1 MKPRTVY
8 RSGMSIS
15 SLVQEYT
22 SSVAHDAEIAVEVVE
37 TALLHVSMLER
48 SGLLDRATACTLAR
62 TLDAL
67 RKSPERLVEAMKGY
81 EDIHEALEA
90 ILEAEAGREAARRFP
105 LARSRNDH
113 VAMALRIWV
122 LRRLAGIHCEAVEL
136 VKVMLGR
143 AEEWSETPFPLHTH
157 FQPAQ
162 IGTAGHWIHA
172 YAEAVLDALRLVE
185 QAASI
190 AARSTLGSGPGAGT
204 TLPVDR
210 GATPLP
216 PVLNTLYAAGSRLF
230 ANAALAA
237 AAVLMTELSR
247 LAADIV
253 LLSHPSIAALR
264 VPEEHVSTSS
274 AMPHKR
280 NPVTA
285 EIARARAAR
294 VTGLLAAA
302 LSINHGLPH
311 GYNLDLQ
318 EENPIIYQALR
329 DTLDTLRV
337 LRDLLAKLE
346 VDPEAVKRMMESGAV
361 LTSLEE
367 AEKLAVEK
375 GVGFRDAYMV
385 VAERVRRGGSVKP
398 LEPGELFKLRVSV
411 GAAGSGLGKALH
423 ATRSALSGAE
433 ETCKRLTRLL
443 EAIDE
448 FIQSE
453 VARLCR

>member
-22 SSVAHDAEIAVEVVE
+22 SSVHHDAEIAVEVVE
-37 TALLHVSMLER
+37 TALLHVSLLER
-48 SGLLDRATACTLAR
+48 SGLLDRATACTLAKV
-62 TLDAL
+62 LDEL
-67 RKSPERLVEAMKGY
+67 RRRPERLIEEMKGY

-90 ILEAEAGREAARRFP
+90 VLEAEAGRDAARRFP

-113 VAMALRIWV
+113 VAMALRLWV

-136 VKVMLGR
+136 AKVMLGK
-143 AEEWSETPFPLHTH
+143 AEEWSEIPFPLHTH

-162 IGTAGHWIHA
+162 VGTAGHWVHA
-172 YAEAVLDALRLVE
+172 YTEAVLDALRLVE
-185 QAASI
+185 QAAYM

-230 ANAALAA
+230 ANAAVAA
-237 AAVLMTELSR
+237 AAVLMAELSR

-285 EIARARAAR
+285 EVARARAAR
-294 VTGLLAAA
+294 ITGLLAAA
-302 LSINHGLPH
+302 LAINHGLPH

-318 EENPIIYQALR
+318 EENPILYQALR
-329 DTLDTLRV
+329 DTLETLRV
-337 LRDLLAKLE
+337 LRDLIAKLE
-346 VDPEAVKRMMESGAV
+346 VDPEALKRMVERGAV

-367 AEKLAVEK
+367 AEKLAVEE
-375 GVGFRDAYMV
+375 GVGFRDAYMR
-385 VAERVRRGGSVKP
+385 VAERVRRGRSVKP

-411 GAAGSGLGKALH
+411 GAAGTGLKEALRE
-423 ATRSALSGAE
+423 TRAALNDAMES
-433 ETCKRLTRLL
+433 CRRLTRLL
-443 EAIDE
+443 GEIDE
-448 FIQSE
+448 FIRSE
-453 VARLCR
+453 VTRLCR